1 MSNRCFKNS
10 PGTLAVL
17 GLLLAL
23 CMLVPPCFAG
33 GAVTIVPDKHLLAP
47 RGSYIPDR
55 RVKQVLKKVEEHKA
69 MMEKKKALQQEG
81 QLKENKLPAPQS
93 SDEK

>member
-1 MSNRCFKNS
+1 MSMQCCKNR

-17 GLLLAL
+17 GLLFSV

-33 GAVTIVPDKHLLAP
+33 GAVTIVLDKHQLAP

-55 RVKQVLKKVEEHKA
+55 RVKQVLEKVGEHKA

-93 SDEK
+93 SDEE

>member
-1 MSNRCFKNS
+1 MSIRCFKNS
-10 PGTLAVL
+10 TGTLAVL
-17 GLLLAL
+17 GLLLAV

-33 GAVTIVPDKHLLAP
+33 GAVTIVLDKHQLAP

-69 MMEKKKALQQEG
+69 MMEKKKALQQEEK
-81 QLKENKLPAPQS
+81 LKEDKLPTPQS
-93 SDEK
+93 PDK

>member
-1 MSNRCFKNS
+1 MSIRCFKNS
-10 PGTLAVL
+10 PGTLAGL
-17 GLLLAL
+17 GLLFTL

-33 GAVTIVPDKHLLAP
+33 GAVTIVPDKHQLAP

-55 RVKQVLKKVEEHKA
+55 RVKEVLKKVEEHKA

-81 QLKENKLPAPQS
+81 QLKENKLPTPQS